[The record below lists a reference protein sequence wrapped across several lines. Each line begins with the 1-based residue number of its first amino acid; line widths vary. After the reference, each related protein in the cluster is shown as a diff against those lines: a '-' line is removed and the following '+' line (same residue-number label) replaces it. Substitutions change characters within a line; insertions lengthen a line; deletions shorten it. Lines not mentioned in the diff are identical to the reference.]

1 MNQNLKAH
9 GKAIQESVKNI
20 SEAAKRDPV
29 LKSCSPEMMKL
40 RYGVIA
46 MSNDKLFCKYTPN
59 EKNQESHS
67 KLLGRVFCVDKED
80 DGETYSLTDYCERN
94 DTQVKSIKSLA
105 FHQNFSFVTKA
116 EADQY
121 LEDKNAFVD
130 RELEFIT
137 KELSNS
143 VIGGAL

>member
-1 MNQNLKAH
+1 
-9 GKAIQESVKNI
+9 
-20 SEAAKRDPV
+20 
-29 LKSCSPEMMKL
+29 
-40 RYGVIA
+40 
-46 MSNDKLFCKYTPN
+46 MSDNRLFCKYTPN
-59 EKNQESHS
+59 EKNQDSHS
-67 KLLGRVFCVDKED
+67 KLLGRVFCVDKEED
-80 DGETYSLTDYCERN
+80 ETYSLTDYCERN

-130 RELEFIT
+130 REVEFIT
-137 KELSNS
+137 KELSSS

>member
-1 MNQNLKAH
+1 MDTKLTNTTT
-9 GKAIQESVKNI
+9 GAIIELDDELYPS
-20 SEAAKRDPV
+20 D
-29 LKSCSPEMMKL
+29 
-40 RYGVIA
+40 
-46 MSNDKLFCKYTPN
+46 DKLFCKYTPN

-67 KLLGRVFCVDKED
+67 NLLGRVFCVDKED

-94 DTQVKSIKSLA
+94 DTQVKSIKPLA
-105 FHQNFSFVTKA
+105 FHQNFSFATKA

-130 RELEFIT
+130 REFEFMT